1 VLRNPKQPRVEPA
14 AAPHD
19 HATAAALAELGAPI
33 ALFGVFARRPDRAQ
47 AIARWGR
54 YYLSRRV
61 ALTLRQR
68 ELIIDRTTALCGAD
82 YEWGIHVEVFADK
95 AGLTDTQIASLA
107 AGQPTDRCW
116 SDRADA
122 AVLQAVDE
130 LHLTNDLRDETW
142 QELVA
147 AIGEEG
153 AVDLILIAGWYHAI
167 SFTVRALRLTQEPGT
182 PRLASCWSPSS
193 PR

>member
-1 VLRNPKQPRVEPA
+1 VLRNRKQPRVEPV

-19 HATAAALAELGAPI
+19 DATAAALAQLGPPI
-33 ALFGVFARRPDRAQ
+33 ALFGVFARRPDRAH
-47 AIARWGR
+47 AIAQWGR

-82 YEWGIHVEVFADK
+82 YEWGIHIEVFADK
-95 AGLTDTQIASLA
+95 AGLSDAQIASLA
-107 AGQPTDRCW
+107 TGQPSDRCW

-142 QELVA
+142 DELVA
-147 AIGEEG
+147 VIGEDG
-153 AVDLILIAGWYHAI
+153 AVDLTLIAGWYHAI
-167 SFTVRALRLTQEPGT
+167 SFAVRALRLRQEPGT
-182 PRLASCWSPSS
+182 PRLALRSA
-193 PR
+193 